1 MVLLTSLL
9 FLAGESALLD
19 AHDTRTASCTSLS
32 EVKMLVLSRDDFAA
46 LSNQVDVGGM
56 LARAAELQRKSY
68 GVDEGGRE
76 EPGEEE

>member
-1 MVLLTSLL
+1 
-9 FLAGESALLD
+9 
-19 AHDTRTASCTSLS
+19 
-32 EVKMLVLSRDDFAA
+32 MLVLSRDDFAA